1 LKDFCTKTFHIFDE
15 VSTKTDILERIKKR
29 GKGYIF
35 FPSDFPTIGTADAVL
50 LSLHRL
56 VKEKIILRLGKGI
69 YYYPKFDE
77 ELGVVLLP
85 SLEELAF
92 AVANRDG
99 VKIRPT
105 GIKALNE
112 LGLSTQV
119 PMKVVFLTSGR
130 SKTIRIGKN
139 TITFQSEKSR
149 RMKLK
154 GSTLGKLLLGL
165 ETLGKESIDPDLLIE
180 IERLLSQFSP
190 EEIRREAKKT
200 SPWIRDLLVNVE
212 KKTHAI
218 LAGPIPP
225 KKDRD
230 H

>member
-1 LKDFCTKTFHIFDE
+1 MKCFCTKTFHTFGS
-15 VSTKTDILERIKKR
+15 VSIKTDILERIKKR

-35 FPSDFPTIGTADAVL
+35 FPLDFPTVGTADTVVL
-50 LSLHRL
+50 ALHRL
-56 VKEKIILRLGKGI
+56 VNEKAILRLGKGI
-69 YYYPKFDE
+69 YYYPKIDE
-77 ELGVVLLP
+77 ELGIVLLP
-85 SLEELAF
+85 SLEDIAF

-105 GIKALNE
+105 GAKALNE

-119 PMKVVFLTSGR
+119 PMNVVFLTSGR

-139 TITFQSEKSR
+139 TITFQSEKTR

-154 GSTLGKLLLGL
+154 GTTLGKLLLGL
-165 ETLGKESIDPDLLIE
+165 ETLGKESIDPDLLTE
-180 IERLLSQFSP
+180 IERMLSRFGS
-190 EEIRREAKKT
+190 EEIRREAKKA

-212 KKTHAI
+212 KKAHAT
-218 LAGPIPP
+218 LAGTTTA

>member
-1 LKDFCTKTFHIFDE
+1 MSIKTN
-15 VSTKTDILERIKKR
+15 ILGRIKKR

-35 FPSDFPTIGTADAVL
+35 FPSDFPTVGTADAVL

-56 VKEKIILRLGKGI
+56 VKEKSIVRLGKGI

-77 ELGVVLLP
+77 ELGIELLP
-85 SLEELAF
+85 SLEEIAW
-92 AVANRDG
+92 AVAGRDG

-105 GIKALNE
+105 GARALNE

-119 PMKVVFLTSGR
+119 PMNVVFLTSGR

-139 TITFQSEKSR
+139 TITFQSENSR
-149 RMKLK
+149 RLKLK
-154 GSTLGKLLLGL
+154 GTTLGKLLLGL
-165 ETLGKESIDPDLLIE
+165 ESLNPERIDPVMRTG
-180 IERLLSQFSP
+180 IERLLSRFTS
-190 EEIRREAKKT
+190 EEIRREAKKA
-200 SPWIRDLLVNVE
+200 SPWIRDLLVKIE
-212 KKTHAI
+212 KKANAT
-218 LAGPIPP
+218 LAEPNPG